1 MSARKLY
8 PHRDLLSKDPE
19 SVLRW
24 AGTWLS
30 GEAAHHGELLRAAA
44 DAVAARET
52 QLAELVAADEEFD
65 AAKAEHD
72 EFASYDGEGA
82 SVPKAVFERME
93 AASARRAAAL
103 ARAKGG
109 AV

>member
-8 PHRDLLSKDPE
+8 PHRDLISTDPE

-30 GEAAHHGELLRAAA
+30 GEAAHHAELLRAAA

-52 QLAELVAADEEFD
+52 QLAELIAADQEFD
-65 AAKAEHD
+65 VASAEHD
-72 EFASYDGEGA
+72 ESASYDDDGA
-82 SVPKAVFERME
+82 SVPKAVYERMK

-103 ARAKGG
+103 TRANGG
-109 AV
+109 VA